1 MRTRIYCNVA
11 QGDQPLEIKW
21 KKDGKLIE
29 LSNKIAS
36 VRTIDQFSVA
46 LVIEN
51 LSEAHNGNYTCLV
64 ANDAAVVSHT
74 AELLVNI
81 PPSWKI
87 EPNSSYSATEGSS
100 VMFDW

>member
-29 LSNKIAS
+29 SSNQIAS

-51 LSEAHNGNYTCLV
+51 LSDAHNGNYTCVV

-74 AELLVNI
+74 AELANRAELQLFGDRGQFRDVRLVGYLFVN
-81 PPSWKI
+81 
-87 EPNSSYSATEGSS
+87 
-100 VMFDW
+100 